1 MPVKTIRAVTL
12 AILFLVALALAFL
25 SFALLLLAVVLCIFF
40 ALLAFLAAPEET
52 KAFVRGSRDTVDAWV
67 RAMVKLVEDAGRMME
82 AWMARFAGGTAQA
95 SEANAGEE
103 EAAKKPEAAS
113 EDASDRPA
121 PTKENALTETAKT
134 TESVAKTPGEEE
146 DGRPDVFGGAE
157 ALHRNATRHL
167 GEVFLSE
174 TVKTFRRDVPRLHR
188 VHRDPVGSEFDRGRA
203 HEAEL
208 CGLGRPVV
216 RPARIA
222 RDRARDG
229 AREHNAPVTLLFH
242 HGNRGLH
249 REEGPLDVHVHD
261 ALEVGFRHLFE
272 LSLRENPCV
281 GAEHVEAAPAFHG
294 KAHHF
299 FAEIALRHVP
309 RDAFGFDAE
318 AAEFFCGFTA
328 LVFFEARDED
338 VGARLGEHPRNAAAD
353 AA

>member
-134 TESVAKTPGEEE
+134 TESVAKTPEGWRKTLRTNPLSHTMKKPAIRTQVA
-146 DGRPDVFGGAE
+146 GFAIWAKRRSLLGLRR
-157 ALHRNATRHL
+157 ALQATR
-167 GEVFLSE
+167 EESD
-174 TVKTFRRDVPRLHR
+174 RRPPR
-188 VHRDPVGSEFDRGRA
+188 GS
-203 HEAEL
+203 
-208 CGLGRPVV
+208 
-216 RPARIA
+216 
-222 RDRARDG
+222 
-229 AREHNAPVTLLFH
+229 
-242 HGNRGLH
+242 
-249 REEGPLDVHVHD
+249 GP
-261 ALEVGFRHLFE
+261 
-272 LSLRENPCV
+272 
-281 GAEHVEAAPAFHG
+281 
-294 KAHHF
+294 
-299 FAEIALRHVP
+299 
-309 RDAFGFDAE
+309 
-318 AAEFFCGFTA
+318 
-328 LVFFEARDED
+328 
-338 VGARLGEHPRNAAAD
+338 
-353 AA
+353 